1 MPAQVEIIDMLSD
14 TAGIGNIG
22 LLSLAVDFAMNF
34 AGGKP
39 IKPYLDG
46 SALMTM
52 NVQIS
57 GKGTD
62 QMEVA
67 SRLCEICDTLT
78 RKNFRTFPKTD
89 EWEIRRI
96 TVGTPPA
103 PKGLGEDGTWFY
115 ACVISVNYFHKPR
128 QE

>member
-1 MPAQVEIIDMLSD
+1 MPAQVEIIGMLSD

-22 LLSLAVDFAMNF
+22 LLSPAVDFAMNF
-34 AGGKP
+34 AGGKTV
-39 IKPYLDG
+39 KPYLDG

-62 QMEVA
+62 QMAVA
-67 SRLCEICDTLT
+67 SRLCDICDTLT

-89 EWEIRRI
+89 EWEIRHV

-103 PKGLGEDGTWFY
+103 PKGLGEDGVWFY
-115 ACVISVNYFHKPR
+115 ACVISVNYYYKPR
-128 QE
+128 KD

>member
-14 TAGIGNIG
+14 IAGIEKIG
-22 LLSLAVDFAMNF
+22 LLSPTTTLAMNF

-39 IKPYLDG
+39 VKPYLDG
-46 SALMTM
+46 SALMNM

-57 GKGTD
+57 GNGTD
-62 QMEVA
+62 QMAVA
-67 SRLCEICDTLT
+67 SRLCDICDTLT

-96 TVGTPPA
+96 TIGTPPA
-103 PKGLGEDGTWFY
+103 PKGLSEGGIWFY
-115 ACVISVNYFHKPR
+115 ACVLSINYFYKPR
-128 QE
+128 KD